1 MEIPSSIRRMS
12 TLKSPVARHTI
23 AGASPR
29 ADVPQPQTDFKASIL
44 VVEDNLINQKVL
56 ANQLRKRGY
65 KVQCANDG
73 LEALE
78 ILHMETSP
86 VVATPEPSSKPLTP
100 ASSQSSLNA
109 IKRKPVPTAPSRAR
123 KEFDIVLMDIEMP
136 RLSGTDCTR
145 RIRAFEASQKTP
157 SGIPIIAVTANAR
170 SEHGTM
176 ALESGMNA
184 VTTKPYK
191 LEDLVLQIDRLCAS

>member
-78 ILHMETSP
+78 ILHMDTNP

-191 LEDLVLQIDRLCAS
+191 LEDLVAQIDRLCAS